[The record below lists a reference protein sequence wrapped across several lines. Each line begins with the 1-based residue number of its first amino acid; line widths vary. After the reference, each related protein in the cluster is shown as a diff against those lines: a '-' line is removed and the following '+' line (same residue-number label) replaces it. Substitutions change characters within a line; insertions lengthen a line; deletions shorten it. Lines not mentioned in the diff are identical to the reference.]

1 MAAGRKTGTPWTTV
15 GLIVGVALLLVSVGT
30 IGAAWAI
37 SARYDKNIKRA
48 DLLGDIPTT
57 VRTDESG
64 NTVVPDRSITGPLN
78 FLVLGSDS
86 RLAVTGIEAD
96 TIGQRSD
103 TIMLVHVTTDL
114 KSAYVVSIPR
124 DSYVHIPAG
133 GGWQGG
139 NNKINAAFSF
149 GGPALAAKTVYELT
163 GLPLD
168 GAVVVDFNSVRTMVN
183 AVGGIRVCTTYTVRS
198 IHTGRVWP
206 KGCNHMGGDSA
217 QDFMRQRYNVP
228 GSDFGRIHNQQ
239 LVLKSL
245 LARAVSGGTLSNP
258 LRFDAFL
265 RAATGAITVDDD
277 MNVEGLALAL
287 RNLRPDDIT
296 FATLPYTSDSYWT
309 PFGDAVKLD
318 DKAMA
323 SMFAAINEDAL
334 PEWQATQNTKTT
346 SLAGDDAPAPS
357 ASTATN

>member
-37 SARYDKNIKRA
+37 SARYEQNIKRA

-57 VRTDESG
+57 TRTDASG
-64 NTVVPDRSITGPLN
+64 STVVPDRSVVGPLN
-78 FLVLGSDS
+78 FLVLGSDT
-86 RLAVTGIEAD
+86 RLAVSTIRAD

-103 TIMLVHVTTDL
+103 TIMLVHVTADL
-114 KSAYVVSIPR
+114 KSAYVISIPR

-133 GGWQGG
+133 GTWEGG

-149 GGPALAAKTVYELT
+149 GGPPLAAKTVYELT

-168 GAVVVDFNSVRTMVN
+168 GAIVVDFDSVRTMVN

-206 KGCNHMGGDSA
+206 KGCNRMGGDSA

-239 LVLKSL
+239 LVLQSL

-258 LRFDAFL
+258 LRFDKFL
-265 RAATGAITVDDD
+265 RAATGAITVDDN
-277 MNVEGLALAL
+277 MNIEGLALAL

-296 FATLPYTSDSYWT
+296 FETLPYSSDSFLT
-309 PFGDAVKLD
+309 PYGDAVKLD
-318 DKAMA
+318 ERAMA
-323 SMFAAINEDAL
+323 EMFAAVNEDRL
-334 PEWQATQNTKTT
+334 PEWQATRNTKTT
-346 SLAGDDAPAPS
+346 SLVEGDTRAVGTPAPVD
-357 ASTATN
+357 